1 MYDATTMI
9 KFKQELDS
17 IRLAYTIGVFSKQYA
32 RNKFRNLYAY
42 TFGILSGIYREMS
55 FGNFEECFEE
65 D

>member
-42 TFGILSGIYREMS
+42 TFGIFSGIYREMS